1 MIKVSREW
9 ATPLTIGVFALMA
22 VTGLLMF
29 FHLDSSLQKAVH
41 EWAGWVVV
49 AAAAFHVVANWLGFK
64 RYFKAGMGGAIIA
77 VCALVIGAS
86 FVSLGGSGGET
97 MSPPAIA
104 MKAISQAPLKSVA
117 PLFGK
122 SSEQAL
128 QALAATGVTLP
139 SDAAS
144 IGSVTGP
151 DRERLAHALQ
161 ALAARPG
168 P

>member
-9 ATPLTIGVFALMA
+9 ATPLTIGVFALMS

-29 FHLDSSLQKAVH
+29 FHLDSSLQKTVH

-49 AAAAFHVVANWLGFK
+49 AAAVLHVTANWLGFK
-64 RYFKAGMGGAIIA
+64 RYFKPGAGAA
-77 VCALVIGAS
+77 VMAMCALVIGAS
-86 FVSLGGSGGET
+86 FVPLGGSGGAP

-104 MKAISQAPLKSVA
+104 MRAILQAPLKSVA

-128 QALAATGVTLP
+128 QALAGAGVALA
-139 SDAAS
+139 DENAS
-144 IGSVTGP
+144 IGSVTGG
-151 DRERLAHALQ
+151 DRERMGAALRVLAQ
-161 ALAARPG
+161 RQ
-168 P
+168 